1 MWCAGEKKMHDTDS
15 VGCKRLNIEGP
26 INGESWEEA
35 VNQKM
40 DDWMDW
46 LCSLQLLPLWIQCVV
61 SRVCV
66 C

>member
-1 MWCAGEKKMHDTDS
+1 MHDTDS

-46 LCSLQLLPLWIQCVV
+46 LYSLVPDPNSCCRCGYSV
-61 SRVCV
+61 
-66 C
+66 